1 MLDLRGREIA
11 MNDKLADFMIHFV
24 IIGEKIIGIM
34 WILISV
40 PIAILLDLGSRLM
53 SVLKR

>member
-1 MLDLRGREIA
+1 

-40 PIAILLDLGSRLM
+40 PIAIFLDLGSRLM

>member
-1 MLDLRGREIA
+1 
-11 MNDKLADFMIHFV
+11 MNDKLADFMIHFA

-40 PIAILLDLGSRLM
+40 PIAIFLDLGSRLM